1 MDPSRAH
8 KSSVPAASSHPSS
21 PPIPKSRFF
30 GSSWS
35 DSAFHHLNHPHIFQ
49 HEVRTPLAKPRQY
62 PYTLEVLE
70 SQANRKLLNEYK
82 GDNKQWLAVLEQS
95 SAPNPQMI
103 DLQPEVQWYMRP
115 YLLDFLIELHQSFRL
130 QPATLFLCINIIDRY
145 CAKRIVFKRHYQLVG
160 CTALWIAGK
169 YEDKK
174 SRVPTLRELAIMCRH
189 AYDEEMFVQME
200 MHIWPRWVADFHPSL
215 EECLHLA
222 IAESGVVG
230 AHSTPCKYN
239 RPKQGHVSDSLS
251 SKVSAVTAV
260 GRFFCELALY
270 DRYFLTVPASLVAI
284 TANLLACSMLGVSA
298 AASTCAP
305 CSLNSVSDS
314 SAGHCEEETGPAGGR
329 RLLAGARQ
337 DLAQPGA
344 QDRLDA
350 STDHVAGGATAE
362 HSLLVKAVIDHS
374 ATILADDP
382 SALASSEVAR
392 VADALLSIGH
402 DDLKPPS
409 VFGCA
414 GAGTNPTAAA
424 STTTLPLTPPSA
436 SQSSVF
442 SHHASSSAQTTPI
455 LYGTSGQFVS
465 AYSPMPSSDPAWSS
479 PLVPRAIEAISPPT
493 LSGHNSI
500 GNYNV
505 DADFRRK
512 RSRNGCEKQS
522 RRDVH
527 LNRECGALG

>member
-1 MDPSRAH
+1 MKYGP
-8 KSSVPAASSHPSS
+8 
-21 PPIPKSRFF
+21 
-30 GSSWS
+30 
-35 DSAFHHLNHPHIFQ
+35 
-49 HEVRTPLAKPRQY
+49 PLAKPRQY

-82 GDNKQWLAVLEQS
+82 GDNKQWLAVLEQLL
-95 SAPNPQMI
+95 APNPQMI

-174 SRVPTLRELAIMCRH
+174 LRVPTLRELAIMCRH

-200 MHIWPRWVADFHPSL
+200 MHILATLEWLISHPLL

-239 RPKQGHVSDSLS
+239 RPKQGHVLDSLLL
-251 SKVSAVTAV
+251 KVSAVTAV

-284 TANLLACSMLGVSA
+284 TANLLACSMLGVLA
-298 AASTCAP
+298 AASNLRTLLA
-305 CSLNSVSDS
+305 LNSVLDS
-314 SAGHCEEETGPAGGR
+314 LAGHCEEENRAP
-329 RLLAGARQ
+329 LVAGAF
-337 DLAQPGA
+337 LLG
-344 QDRLDA
+344 LDKTSLNQVRKIA
-350 STDHVAGGATAE
+350 LMLLLQTTSLLEVLQRKYDALGVIPVLHNYTNK

-392 VADALLSIGH
+392 VADALLLIGH

-436 SQSSVF
+436 SQSLVF

-455 LYGTSGQFVS
+455 LYGTLGQFVL
-465 AYSPMPSSDPAWSS
+465 AYSPMPSSDPAWSL
-479 PLVPRAIEAISPPT
+479 PLVPK
-493 LSGHNSI
+493 GH
-500 GNYNV
+500 
-505 DADFRRK
+505 
-512 RSRNGCEKQS
+512 
-522 RRDVH
+522 
-527 LNRECGALG
+527 